1 MKKMKMKQKVVAI
14 LEKLRLSSLVFV
26 ELMKGGNS
34 MLVKYLAS
42 TILDGLMTLDEI
54 KNKKLRKLVKA
65 ELDKMGLADVVEE
78 DKQ

>member
-1 MKKMKMKQKVVAI
+1 MKKKVVAV
-14 LEKLRLSSLVFV
+14 LEKLQLSSMIFL
-26 ELMKGGNS
+26 EIMKGGNT
-34 MLVKYLAS
+34 MIVKYLAL

-65 ELDKMGLADVVEE
+65 ELDKMGLAEVVAE

>member
-1 MKKMKMKQKVVAI
+1 MKKKVVAV
-14 LEKLRLSSLVFV
+14 LEKLQLSSMIFL
-26 ELMKGGNS
+26 EIMKGGNS
-34 MLVKYLAS
+34 MMVKYLAL

-65 ELDKMGLADVVEE
+65 ELDKMGLAKVVAE

>member
-1 MKKMKMKQKVVAI
+1 MKKKVVAV
-14 LEKLRLSSLVFV
+14 LEKLQLSSLVFI

-34 MLVKYLAS
+34 MIVKYLVL

-65 ELDKMGLADVVEE
+65 ELDKMGLAEVVEE

>member
-1 MKKMKMKQKVVAI
+1 MKKKVVAV
-14 LEKLRLSSLVFV
+14 LEKLQLSSMIFL
-26 ELMKGGNS
+26 EIMKGGDT
-34 MLVKYLAS
+34 MMIRYLAL

-65 ELDKMGLADVVEE
+65 ELDKMGLAEVVAE

>member
-1 MKKMKMKQKVVAI
+1 MKMKKKVVAV
-14 LEKLRLSSLVFV
+14 LEKLQLSSLIFL
-26 ELMKGGNS
+26 EIMKGGNT
-34 MLVKYLAS
+34 MIVKYLAL

-65 ELDKMGLADVVEE
+65 ELDKMGLAEVVVE

>member
-1 MKKMKMKQKVVAI
+1 MKMKQKVVAI
-14 LEKLRLSSLVFV
+14 LEKLRLSSFVFV

-34 MLVKYLAS
+34 MPVKYLAL

>member
-1 MKKMKMKQKVVAI
+1 MKKKVVAV
-14 LEKLRLSSLVFV
+14 LEKLQLSSLIFL
-26 ELMKGGNS
+26 EIMKGGNS
-34 MLVKYLAS
+34 MIIKYLAL

-65 ELDKMGLADVVEE
+65 ELDKMGLAEVVAE

>member
-1 MKKMKMKQKVVAI
+1 MKMKKKVVAV
-14 LEKLRLSSLVFV
+14 LEKLQLSSMIFL
-26 ELMKGGNS
+26 EIMKGGNS
-34 MLVKYLAS
+34 MMVKYLAL

-65 ELDKMGLADVVEE
+65 ELDKMGLAEVAE

>member
-1 MKKMKMKQKVVAI
+1 MKKKVVAV
-14 LEKLRLSSLVFV
+14 LEKLQLSSMIFL
-26 ELMKGGNS
+26 EIMKGGNI
-34 MLVKYLAS
+34 MIVRYLAL

-65 ELDKMGLADVVEE
+65 ELDKMGLAEVVAE

>member
-1 MKKMKMKQKVVAI
+1 MKKKVVAV
-14 LEKLRLSSLVFV
+14 LEKLQLSSLVFL
-26 ELMKGGNS
+26 EIMKGGNR
-34 MLVKYLAS
+34 MMVKYLAL

-65 ELDKMGLADVVEE
+65 ELDIIGLAEVVAE

>member
-1 MKKMKMKQKVVAI
+1 MKQKVTAV
-14 LEKLRLSSLVFV
+14 LEKLRLSSMIFL

-34 MLVKYLAS
+34 MIVKYLAL

-54 KNKKLRKLVKA
+54 KNKQLRKLVKA
-65 ELDKMGLADVVEE
+65 ELDKMGLAEVAEE

>member
-1 MKKMKMKQKVVAI
+1 
-14 LEKLRLSSLVFV
+14 VFV

-34 MLVKYLAS
+34 MLVKYLAL

>member
-1 MKKMKMKQKVVAI
+1 MKKKVVAV
-14 LEKLRLSSLVFV
+14 LEKLQLSSLVFI
-26 ELMKGGNS
+26 EIMKGGNS
-34 MLVKYLAS
+34 MMVKYLAL

-65 ELDKMGLADVVEE
+65 ELDKMVLSEVVAE

>member
-1 MKKMKMKQKVVAI
+1 MKMKKKVVAV
-14 LEKLRLSSLVFV
+14 LEKLQLSSLVFL
-26 ELMKGGNS
+26 EMMKGGNS
-34 MLVKYLAS
+34 MMVKYLAL

-65 ELDKMGLADVVEE
+65 ELDKMGLAEVVAE

>member
-1 MKKMKMKQKVVAI
+1 MKMKKKVVAV
-14 LEKLRLSSLVFV
+14 LEKLQLSSLIFL
-26 ELMKGGNS
+26 EIMKGGNS
-34 MLVKYLAS
+34 MMVKYLAL

-65 ELDKMGLADVVEE
+65 ELDKMGLAEVVAE

>member
-1 MKKMKMKQKVVAI
+1 MKKKVVAV
-14 LEKLRLSSLVFV
+14 LEKLQLSSLVFI

-34 MLVKYLAS
+34 MMVKYLAL

-65 ELDKMGLADVVEE
+65 ELDKMGLAEVVEE

>member
-1 MKKMKMKQKVVAI
+1 MKKKVVAV
-14 LEKLRLSSLVFV
+14 LEKLQLSSLVFL
-26 ELMKGGNS
+26 EMMKGGNS
-34 MLVKYLAS
+34 MMIKYLAL

-65 ELDKMGLADVVEE
+65 ELDKMGLAEVVAE

>member
-1 MKKMKMKQKVVAI
+1 MKKKVVAV
-14 LEKLRLSSLVFV
+14 LEKLQLSSIIFL
-26 ELMKGGNS
+26 EIMKGGNS
-34 MLVKYLAS
+34 MMVKYLAL

-65 ELDKMGLADVVEE
+65 ELDKMGLAEVVAE

>member
-1 MKKMKMKQKVVAI
+1 MKKKVVAV
-14 LEKLRLSSLVFV
+14 LEKLQLSSMIFL
-26 ELMKGGNS
+26 EIMKGGNI
-34 MLVKYLAS
+34 MIVRYLAL

-65 ELDKMGLADVVEE
+65 ELDKMGLAEVVTE

>member
-1 MKKMKMKQKVVAI
+1 MKMKKKVVAV
-14 LEKLRLSSLVFV
+14 LEKLQLSSLIFL
-26 ELMKGGNS
+26 EIMKGGNS
-34 MLVKYLAS
+34 MIIKYLAL

-65 ELDKMGLADVVEE
+65 ELDKMGLAEVVAE

>member
-1 MKKMKMKQKVVAI
+1 MKKKVVAV
-14 LEKLRLSSLVFV
+14 LEKLRLSSLIFV
-26 ELMKGGNS
+26 EIMKGGNN
-34 MLVKYLAS
+34 MMVKYLAL

-65 ELDKMGLADVVEE
+65 ELDKMGLAEVVAE

>member
-1 MKKMKMKQKVVAI
+1 MKKKVVAV
-14 LEKLRLSSLVFV
+14 LEKLQLSSMIFL
-26 ELMKGGNS
+26 EIMKGGNT
-34 MLVKYLAS
+34 MMIKYLAL

-65 ELDKMGLADVVEE
+65 ELDKMGLAEVVAE

>member
-1 MKKMKMKQKVVAI
+1 MKKKVVAV
-14 LEKLRLSSLVFV
+14 LEKLQLSSMIFL
-26 ELMKGGNS
+26 EIMKGGNT
-34 MLVKYLAS
+34 MMIRYLAL

-65 ELDKMGLADVVEE
+65 ELDKMGLAEVVAE

>member
-1 MKKMKMKQKVVAI
+1 MKKKVVAV
-14 LEKLRLSSLVFV
+14 LEKLQLSSLIFL
-26 ELMKGGNS
+26 EIMKGGNT
-34 MLVKYLAS
+34 MIVKYLAV

-65 ELDKMGLADVVEE
+65 ELDKMGLAEVVEE